1 MSIFAIGDTHLSL
14 STDKSMDIFKGWSDY
29 IKRLEKNWQ
38 AVVSKEDTVVIP
50 GDISWAM
57 DLKDAK
63 EDFEFLNNLAGN
75 KILLKGNHDYW
86 WSTMKKMNGFL
97 EQNKFNS
104 IQFLF
109 NNAIEVGEFSICGT
123 RGWFFDDES
132 SDAQKVLLRE
142 VGRLKTSIDC
152 AKKTGKEPIAFLHYP
167 PITELAV
174 CEPIMKVLKENQI
187 KRCYYGHLHSE
198 SLKRAYRNEY
208 DGIKFDVVS
217 ADFLEFCPKI
227 IEKV

>member
-1 MSIFAIGDTHLSL
+1 MERLH
-14 STDKSMDIFKGWSDY
+14 
-29 IKRLEKNWQ
+29 KRLEKIG
-38 AVVSKEDTVVIP
+38 AVVSNEDTVVIP

-57 DLKDAK
+57 DLKNAK

-86 WSTMKKMNGFL
+86 WSTMKKMNEFL

-109 NNAIEVGEFSICGT
+109 NNAIEVGDFVICGT

-142 VGRLKTSIDC
+142 IGRLKTSIDC
-152 AKKTGKEPIAFLHYP
+152 AKTGKEPIAF
-167 PITELAV
+167 
-174 CEPIMKVLKENQI
+174 C
-187 KRCYYGHLHSE
+187 
-198 SLKRAYRNEY
+198 
-208 DGIKFDVVS
+208 
-217 ADFLEFCPKI
+217 I
-227 IEKV
+227 IHQ